1 MYYLKLLKA
10 FYRNAILVELEY
22 RVNFLIN
29 VFMTAFWFAWTLV
42 SVRIFYRFTD
52 TIGGWTYPEA
62 LLVIGLFSCANAVIW
77 GLVRPNV
84 EKLVEGIRSG
94 TFDFVLMKP
103 VNSQFIASLRHL
115 VIWQFSNLALGIAVL
130 FIASPQLNRSISAG
144 SWLLF
149 ALLLVCGL
157 VIVYSIGLAVVSIA
171 FWAVRIDNM
180 IELFNSVFET
190 ARYPVDAFPGW
201 ARGLLT
207 FVVPVAFITTVP
219 AAVVIGKLTIWW
231 GGAAVVLAVGSLV
244 FSSAI
249 WSYAVK
255 HYASASS

>member
-1 MYYLKLLKA
+1 MLSFPVEILLGKLGGQALAIGFALMAVWVNSSPCWWPGCGVWACATTAPPERERCTISTCLKA

-52 TIGGWTYPEA
+52 TIGGWTYPQA

-130 FIASPQLNRSISAG
+130 FIAAPRSTIRS
-144 SWLLF
+144 
-149 ALLLVCGL
+149 LLVVGCCL
-157 VIVYSIGLAVVSIA
+157 PCCLC
-171 FWAVRIDNM
+171 
-180 IELFNSVFET
+180 
-190 ARYPVDAFPGW
+190 
-201 ARGLLT
+201 
-207 FVVPVAFITTVP
+207 
-219 AAVVIGKLTIWW
+219 AAC
-231 GGAAVVLAVGSLV
+231 
-244 FSSAI
+244 
-249 WSYAVK
+249 
-255 HYASASS
+255 